1 MSAAAP
7 REWHQ
12 EPVVGRIDNSIR
24 RAVLVEPSSWGFRSR
39 GVRAGGPFG
48 SWQHRYVTELGHLL
62 QGMNEECLA
71 WVKDEF

>member
-24 RAVLVEPSSWGFRSR
+24 RAVLIEPSSWGFRSR
-39 GVRAGGPFG
+39 GVRAEARLVQG
-48 SWQHRYVTELGHLL
+48 STV
-62 QGMNEECLA
+62 M
-71 WVKDEF
+71 